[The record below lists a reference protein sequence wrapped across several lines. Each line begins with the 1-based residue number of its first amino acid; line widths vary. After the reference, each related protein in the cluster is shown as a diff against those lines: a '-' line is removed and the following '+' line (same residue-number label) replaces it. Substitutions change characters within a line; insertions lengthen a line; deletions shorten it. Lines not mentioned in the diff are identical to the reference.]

1 METIA
6 ERAEAILDKIAQ
18 RRLNPCP
25 LEAASSDSA
34 TEQDE
39 APTT

>member
-1 METIA
+1 METVA

-25 LEAASSDSA
+25 LEAAGVDPDAEAETSD
-34 TEQDE
+34 
-39 APTT
+39 

>member
-25 LEAASSDSA
+25 LEASTDNDRDDDLV
-34 TEQDE
+34 EGQ
-39 APTT
+39 